1 MSDQAKRPAW
11 DDRQAALPVIL
22 DDFER
27 LHALVLAEIGHPLP
41 QHLRDFARDWL
52 DTATESST
60 SARAPMTERSSVVD
74 GGGRPHEA
82 RDQRPSASPGGS
94 SAMCTN
100 GSPGW

>member
-1 MSDQAKRPAW
+1 LTSDQARRPAW

-52 DTATESST
+52 DTAH
-60 SARAPMTERSSVVD
+60 RVVD
-74 GGGRPHEA
+74 ECPRA
-82 RDQRPSASPGGS
+82 DD
-94 SAMCTN
+94 
-100 GSPGW
+100 